1 MDRESLRRLD
11 WPKIVARLAA
21 LTASAMGREVAEAL
35 APATQ
40 AEEIANRLADTSEA
54 RELLEREPGLVA
66 GVWHDVRTPVRRAQA
81 GAVLEPRELFTV
93 AQTLQGLRRLRQNLA
108 ARGAQYPRLAARA
121 AGLMSLPELER
132 EIFRAVGP
140 DGEVLDGASRELPE
154 IRRELHRAT
163 EHLRSRLEEFVRRPA
178 VAHLLQEPIVT
189 IRHERYVV
197 PVKQEHRARI
207 PGLIHDQSASG
218 ATVFIEPLEVV
229 ELNNEVRRLQA
240 AEREEV
246 QRILARFSGR
256 IGRRAGEILASLA
269 LLGEIDFILAKGRLS
284 LEMRAEPPELARE
297 AVVDLRR
304 ARHPLLTGHV
314 VPVDI
319 GVGEDFDVLVIT
331 GPNTGGKTVA
341 LKTVGLLVL
350 MAQAGLHIP
359 ADGRSRVGVFRQ
371 VFADIGDEQSIEQAL
386 SSFSSHITNLVGIL
400 AAAGSDS
407 LVLLDEL
414 GAGTDPAQGAALGQA
429 VLEELQRRGART
441 IATTHYA
448 QLKEFAAAYHRV
460 ENASVEFD
468 RETLRPTYRLVIGR
482 PGQSSA
488 LTVAAGL
495 GVPPEIVERAREL
508 LSPDERRL
516 QTLLER
522 AEAAARAAARDREE
536 AARLRAEALELKK
549 KYEELSEALEARR
562 REILA
567 EARNQAQALVRE
579 ARYEATRIIEE
590 LRAAAARTAARE
602 REAAVQSLRAQLRA
616 LEERLEEGT
625 DAVAPAPA
633 EELAPGDRVYIP
645 RYRREGEVVKV
656 AGSQVQVL
664 VGAMKVDLP
673 REELRRAD
681 PVTAEASGGH
691 VRLVAGPRKVE
702 AALNLRGLTVD
713 EALYR
718 LEKYLDEAC
727 LAGLPRV
734 HIIHG
739 KGTGAVRQAVHRYL
753 TDHPRVK
760 NFRLGEHGEGGLG
773 VTVVELG

>member
-11 WPKIVARLAA
+11 WPKIVARLTA
-21 LTASAMGREVAEAL
+21 LTTSAMGREVAEAL
-35 APATQ
+35 APATEP
-40 AEEIANRLADTSEA
+40 EEIANRLADTSEA
-54 RELLEREPGLVA
+54 REFLEREPGLVVEA
-66 GVWHDVRTPVRRAQA
+66 WHDVRTPVRRARS
-81 GAVLEPRELFTV
+81 GAVLEPRELFAV
-93 AQTLQGLRRLRQNLA
+93 AQTLQGMRRLRQNLA
-108 ARGAQYPRLAARA
+108 GRRAQYPRLAARA
-121 AGLMSLPELER
+121 AGLVSLPELEQ

-140 DGEVLDGASRELPE
+140 DGEVLDGASRELAE

-163 EHLRSRLEEFVRRPA
+163 EHLRLRLEEFVRRPA
-178 VAHLLQEPIVT
+178 VVPLLQEPIVT

-197 PVKQEHRARI
+197 PVKQEHRARV
-207 PGLIHDQSASG
+207 PGLVHDQSASG

-246 QRILARFSGR
+246 QRILTRLSAR
-256 IGRRAGEILASLA
+256 IGRRAGEILASLEV
-269 LLGEIDFILAKGRLS
+269 LGEMDFVLAKGRLS
-284 LEMRAEPPELARE
+284 LEMRAEPPELVRE

-304 ARHPLLTGHV
+304 ARHPLLTGQV
-314 VPVDI
+314 VPIDI
-319 GVGEDFDVLVIT
+319 RVGDDFDVLVIT

-371 VFADIGDEQSIEQAL
+371 VFADIGDEQSIEQSL

-400 AAAGSDS
+400 AAAGPDS

-429 VLEELQRRGART
+429 VLEELQRRRART

-448 QLKEFAAAYHRV
+448 QLKEFAAAHPGV

-522 AEAAARAAARDREE
+522 AEAAAHAAARDREE

-549 KYEELSEALEARR
+549 KYEELSAALEARR
-562 REILA
+562 RELLA

-579 ARYEATRIIEE
+579 ARHEATRIVEE
-590 LRAAAARTAARE
+590 LRAAAARAAARE
-602 REAAVQSLRAQLRA
+602 REAAVQNLRAQLRA
-616 LEERLEEGT
+616 LDQRLEEAGE
-625 DAVAPAPA
+625 AAPPAPP

-664 VGAMKVDLP
+664 VGALKVDLP
-673 REELRRAD
+673 REELRRTGPA
-681 PVTAEASGGH
+681 TEASGGK
-691 VRLVAGPRKVE
+691 VRLVSRPRDVE
-702 AALNLRGLTVD
+702 TEVNLRGLTVD

-753 TDHPRVK
+753 TEHPRVK
-760 NFRLGEHGEGGLG
+760 NFRPGEHGEGGLG